1 MSKKTRKARQEA
13 ISVAAGPLSRLHP
26 HFLPL
31 AGLAA
36 AVLVFYWVQLTSNQ
50 ATIHWDAVD
59 VHYSTLK
66 YFANSIKAGQLPSW
80 TPYLYSGF
88 PFLSDPQ
95 AGVWYPLNWPLL
107 LFGVTPGALQASIAL
122 HCLLAA
128 WGMYFLALRFLPR
141 RGAATLAGILYAFSG
156 FFAGHSSHIGMFQT
170 AAVLPWLLFALS
182 RAFDTGRA
190 AWIAGSGAIVGVM
203 ILAGHFQTALYSCFA
218 AALFAAAWAIRDRRR
233 IRTVAFCLLLAFA
246 AGALLSSIQVIPGFE
261 LVRNSIRAR
270 HVYTNGTNAP
280 LAPSALST
288 LVYAN
293 ALGAVSGSYHGPEDI
308 TQFYFYAGIA
318 LLPLVLLGLRNSS
331 ARLPALILFVPSI
344 WYAFGPSGGL
354 YSALALL
361 PGFANV
367 RAPVHIWFVPALAL
381 ALLAAAGLQALADR
395 VKSKPLVWAV
405 LIFCFADVYYWNS
418 LTNPL
423 AYEHMSFQERYGQ
436 NLDFFRSRVAPHIP
450 ALTRLHLPSS
460 SPTFGPLNHPL
471 DAKVETTYGYN
482 PLELAAYADYIAM
495 AEANPHLLDTLN
507 VRYRALPDQN
517 GIHDNPGAL
526 PRAYFPKHVIAV
538 RDTAGAKQETS
549 HLNPAQDAVLVA
561 SSAPTQDASAIAN
574 VTEYWETACR
584 IHYRSGLQSLLRIG
598 MPFFPGWRASVDG
611 RTYAVV
617 PVDYALSGVI
627 VPPGE
632 HDVVLEFHTPGL
644 WAGAL
649 LSALA
654 ALSCAAVVVWD
665 LRRAHAPR

>member
-1 MSKKTRKARQEA
+1 
-13 ISVAAGPLSRLHP
+13 
-26 HFLPL
+26 
-31 AGLAA
+31 
-36 AVLVFYWVQLTSNQ
+36 
-50 ATIHWDAVD
+50 
-59 VHYSTLK
+59 
-66 YFANSIKAGQLPSW
+66 
-80 TPYLYSGF
+80 
-88 PFLSDPQ
+88 
-95 AGVWYPLNWPLL
+95 
-107 LFGVTPGALQASIAL
+107 
-122 HCLLAA
+122 
-128 WGMYFLALRFLPR
+128 
-141 RGAATLAGILYAFSG
+141 
-156 FFAGHSSHIGMFQT
+156 
-170 AAVLPWLLFALS
+170 
-182 RAFDTGRA
+182 
-190 AWIAGSGAIVGVM
+190 
-203 ILAGHFQTALYSCFA
+203 
-218 AALFAAAWAIRDRRR
+218 
-233 IRTVAFCLLLAFA
+233 
-246 AGALLSSIQVIPGFE
+246 
-261 LVRNSIRAR
+261 
-270 HVYTNGTNAP
+270 
-280 LAPSALST
+280 
-288 LVYAN
+288 
-293 ALGAVSGSYHGPEDI
+293 
-308 TQFYFYAGIA
+308 

-367 RAPVHIWFVPALAL
+367 RAPVHIWFVSALAL

-395 VKSKPLVWAV
+395 FKSKHLVWAV

-423 AYEHMSFQERYGQ
+423 AYERVSFQERYGQ
-436 NLDFFRSRVAPHIP
+436 NLDFFRSQIAPHIP
-450 ALTRLHLPSS
+450 VLTRLHLPSS

-495 AEANPHLLDTLN
+495 TEANPRLLDTLN
-507 VRYRALPDQN
+507 VRYRALPGQN

-549 HLNPAQDAVLVA
+549 RLNPAQDAVLMA
-561 SSAPTQDASAIAN
+561 SSAPTQDASATAN
-574 VTEYWETACR
+574 VTEYGETAFR
-584 IHYRSGLQSLLRIG
+584 IHYRSSLQSLLRIG

-611 RTYAVV
+611 LTYAVV